1 MKDKYYTPEIE
12 EFHVGFEFEIE
23 DLGDDGRTRVW
34 RPQVFDGEET
44 RTYFIEELR
53 NDEMR
58 VKYLDKEDIESL
70 GWKFN
75 RAHLEGET
83 QLKFYKDNKCL
94 YYREGEHQIGVFT
107 INPSKCEYYS
117 KHGVDPCM
125 INTVTIK
132 NKSELKRLL
141 KQLGI

>member
-12 EFHVGFEFEIE
+12 EFHVGFEFEFYDE
-23 DLGDDGRTRVW
+23 DDKDWTVTVIKNQTDLCNWTGL
-34 RPQVFDGEET
+34 E
-44 RTYFIEELR
+44 I
-53 NDEMR
+53 NKR